1 MNDLKQ
7 AFQSQLIA
15 AGVPVNQATAAAE
28 ALARQ
33 SVGELTV
40 PLPPD
45 SPEQAAVTSAWHW
58 LNAKKQGNQ
67 P

>member
-28 ALARQ
+28 TLARQ
-33 SVGELTV
+33 SAGELPV

-58 LNAKKQGNQ
+58 MNAKRQGNEK
-67 P
+67 

>member
-1 MNDLKQ
+1 MSDLKQ

-33 SVGELTV
+33 SAGELPV

-58 LNAKKQGNQ
+58 INAKKQGDET
-67 P
+67 

>member
-1 MNDLKQ
+1 MSDLKQ

-33 SVGELTV
+33 SAGELPV

-45 SPEQAAVTSAWHW
+45 SAEQGALTSAWHW
-58 LNAKKQGNQ
+58 MNAKNRGDEK
-67 P
+67 